1 MTKILSTLNRLP
13 LLVFH
18 LLFLGLPLAVSFQ
31 SDELFEFPKML
42 VVYLAA
48 SIIAFCLGI
57 EWIRRQRISIPSS
70 PFNLPIGAFVVSQLL
85 STLVTLNSR
94 TSWLGYYS
102 RFNGG
107 FFSTL
112 SYVLLYLGWTQFVE
126 KKELPRLL
134 RSLLLGGVLAALYA
148 FPEHFG
154 VSPSCVLLS
163 GDFTVSCWVQ
173 DVQARVFG
181 TFGQP
186 NWLAAYLIVV
196 IPVAVATFLTSLI
209 SARASAKTTLKSYLP
224 PAFWFAVTALFTSV
238 LFFTQ
243 SRSGILG
250 AVVGFSILG
259 LGIVLVRRHI
269 NKPATVFVP
278 FGLTVVLFVA
288 LMAIIGTPFNS
299 KISQFTQRFLKSST
313 VTVAPTPTPVAG
325 PALEVGGSESGD
337 IRKVVWQ
344 GAIDVFKRHP
354 LLGSGVE
361 TFAYSYYRDRP
372 LAHNLLSEWDFLYN
386 KAHNEFLNYLA
397 TTGIVGFATYTV
409 MIGSF
414 IFVPFYWA
422 VKRTTQ
428 NSRTMESTLL
438 LLSVSAGMAALSVS
452 NFFGFSTVMVSL
464 LTFLFPAIAWQLS
477 TNQATISAKKT
488 EKTYSS
494 KEFTLTQWAQIAVA
508 CLLVILLGNSIRKL
522 FVADTF
528 HSQAKAA
535 SGSSLQTAFY
545 ASQQAVDILP
555 NEPVYRDELAYISA
569 RMAYALSVGKDST
582 NAATLTQ
589 YSISMSDA
597 VIDQNPAHLNFY
609 KTRARIFLLLA
620 QLNPTFYDEAIK
632 TLTAARQLAPTDS
645 KLVYSLAVIAR
656 AQGKSSEEETHLL
669 EALRLRPV
677 DENARIQLAELYQ
690 AQEKN
695 QEAKEQYEYVIEFIN
710 ASSQVAKDGIASLSA
725 TPTKK

>member
-1 MTKILSTLNRLP
+1 MAKNLPTLNRLP
-13 LLVFH
+13 VVLFH
-18 LLFLGLPLAVSFQ
+18 LVLLGLPLAVSFQ

-42 VVYLAA
+42 LVYLAA
-48 SIIAFCLGI
+48 SIILFCLGVD
-57 EWIRRQRISIPSS
+57 WIKQQRITIPRT

-85 STLVTLNSR
+85 STLFTLNSR

-112 SYVLLYLGWTQFVE
+112 SYVLLFLGWVRFVE
-126 KKELPRLL
+126 RKELPALL
-134 RSLLLGGVLAALYA
+134 RSFLIGAVLAALYA

-186 NWLAAYLIVV
+186 NWLAAYLIVA
-196 IPVAVATFLTSLI
+196 IPVAIATFVTTLFA
-209 SARASAKTTLKSYLP
+209 ARAATTASIKSYVR
-224 PAFWFAVTALFTSV
+224 PAFWLAVVALFTSV
-238 LFFTQ
+238 LLFTQ

-250 AVVGFSILG
+250 ALVGFAVLG
-259 LGIVLVRRHI
+259 LGMLLGGRQSTTPRE
-269 NKPATVFVP
+269 TLLP
-278 FGLTVVLFVA
+278 FGISIAIFVA

-299 KISQFTQRFLKSST
+299 KISQFTQRYFKNSEVL
-313 VTVAPTPTPVAG
+313 VAPTPTPVAG

-354 LLGSGVE
+354 LFGSGVE
-361 TFAYSYYRDRP
+361 TFAYSYYGDRP

-414 IFVPFYWA
+414 IIVPFVWA
-422 VKRTTQ
+422 VKRTPSH
-428 NSRTMESTLL
+428 SRWLEANLL
-438 LLSVSAGMAALSVS
+438 VLSLSSGIAALSVS

-477 TNQATISAKKT
+477 TTSVTASAKTIKAP
-488 EKTYSS
+488 S
-494 KEFTLTQWAQIAVA
+494 KSGEFTLLQWAQLAIVT
-508 CLLVILLGNSIRKL
+508 LLFILLGNSIRKL

-535 SGSSLQTAFY
+535 SSSSLQTAFY
-545 ASQQAVDILP
+545 AAQQAVDILP
-555 NEPVYRDELAYISA
+555 NEPVLRDELAYISA

-589 YSISMSDA
+589 YSISMSDE
-597 VIDQNPAHLNFY
+597 VITQNPAHLNFY

-620 QLNPTFYDEAIK
+620 QLNPSFYEEAIK
-632 TLTAARQLAPTDS
+632 TLTTARKLAPTDS

-656 AQGKSSEEETHLL
+656 AQGKSSEEESYLL

-677 DENARIQLAELYQ
+677 DENARIQLAELYE
-690 AQEKN
+690 AQEKT
-695 QEAKEQYEYVIEFIN
+695 QEAKAQYQYVIEFIN
-710 ASSQVAKDGIASLSA
+710 ASSQVAKERIASLSA
-725 TPTKK
+725 TPAKK

>member
-1 MTKILSTLNRLP
+1 MSKFLATLHRIP
-13 LLVFH
+13 VMIYH

-42 VVYLAA
+42 LVYLSA
-48 SIIAFCLGI
+48 SIVLFCLSV
-57 EWIRRQRISIPSS
+57 EWIKQQKIQLPKT
-70 PFNLPIGAFVVSQLL
+70 PFTVPIAAFVVSQLL
-85 STLVTLNSR
+85 STLVTLHSR

-107 FFSTL
+107 LFSTL
-112 SYVLLYLGWTQFVE
+112 SYAILFSGWLHFVSKKDLL
-126 KKELPRLL
+126 RLL
-134 RSLLLGGVLAALYA
+134 RSFLIGAVIAAAYA

-154 VSPSCVLLS
+154 VSPSCVLIS

-173 DVQARVFG
+173 DVQSRVFG

-186 NWLAAYLIVV
+186 NWLAAYLIVALPLA
-196 IPVAVATFLTSLI
+196 IATFLTSLSAARS
-209 SARASAKTTLKSYLP
+209 SARPTLQRYLQ
-224 PAFWFAVTALFTSV
+224 PAAWFLVCALCTSV

-250 AVVGFSILG
+250 AVVGFGVLG
-259 LGIVLVRRHI
+259 VGIVVRQRQLV
-269 NKPATVFVP
+269 KPQSVLLP
-278 FGLTVVLFVA
+278 FLGTGLLFVVL
-288 LMAIIGTPFNS
+288 MAVIGTPFNS
-299 KISQFTQRFLKSST
+299 KVTQLTARLLPSSS
-313 VTVAPTPTPVAG
+313 VSIAPTPAPVAG

-397 TTGIVGFATYTV
+397 TTGMVGLLSYSV

-414 IFVPFYWA
+414 TLLPFFWA
-422 VKRTTQ
+422 VRKTTSKPVSSE
-428 NSRTMESTLL
+428 NALL
-438 LLSVSAGMAALSVS
+438 LLSLSSGLVALSVS

-464 LTFLFPAIAWQLS
+464 LTFLFPAIAWQL
-477 TNQATISAKKT
+477 
-488 EKTYSS
+488 YSS
-494 KEFTLTQWAQIAVA
+494 HETAVAVRDSHAKTTADFTMVQWAQLAGV
-508 CLLVILLGNSIRKL
+508 CLVGILLGNSIRKL
-522 FVADTF
+522 YIADTF

-535 SGSSLQTAFY
+535 SGTSLQSAFY
-545 ASQQAVDILP
+545 ASQQAVDMLP
-555 NEPVYRDELAYISA
+555 NEPVFRDELAYISA

-589 YSISMSDA
+589 YSISMSDE
-597 VIDQNPAHLNFY
+597 VISQNPAHLNFY
-609 KTRARIFLLLA
+609 KTRARIFLLLS
-620 QLNPTFYDEAIK
+620 QLNPSFYEEAIK
-632 TLTAARQLAPTDS
+632 TLTAARLLAPTDS

-656 AQGKSSEEETHLL
+656 AQGKSNEEETYLL

-690 AQEKN
+690 AQEKT
-695 QEAKEQYEYVIEFIN
+695 QQAKEQYQYVIEFIN
-710 ASSQVAKDGIASLSA
+710 ASSQVAKDRIASLSA
-725 TPTKK
+725 TPAKK

>member
-1 MTKILSTLNRLP
+1 MTTFFTTLNRIP
-13 LLVFH
+13 VTVYH
-18 LLFLGLPLAVSFQ
+18 LLLLGLPLAVSFQ

-42 VVYLAA
+42 LVYAAA
-48 SIIAFCLGI
+48 SVILFCLGVD
-57 EWIRRQRISIPSS
+57 WIKKQRVIIPST
-70 PFNLPIGAFVVSQLL
+70 PFNLPIAAFVVSQFL
-85 STLVTLNSR
+85 STLVTVHSR

-112 SYVLLYLGWTQFVE
+112 SYALLFLGWVRFVE

-134 RSLLLGGVLAALYA
+134 RSLLIGAVLAALYA

-154 VSPSCVLLS
+154 VSPSCVLIS
-163 GDFTVSCWVQ
+163 GDFTVACWVQ

-186 NWLAAYLIVV
+186 NWLAAYLIVAL
-196 IPVAVATFLTSLI
+196 PVAIVTFLSSLSATRTATT
-209 SARASAKTTLKSYLP
+209 SARKTYLLP
-224 PAFWFAVTALFTSV
+224 VAWLAVVALYTSV

-250 AVVGFSILG
+250 AVLGFGILG
-259 LGIVLVRRHI
+259 LGIFLAQRQKHTLQSGLI
-269 NKPATVFVP
+269 P
-278 FGLTVVLFVA
+278 FGITVAVFLA

-299 KISQFTQRFLKSST
+299 KISQFTKRYLPST
-313 VTVAPTPTPVAG
+313 AETVAPTPIAG

-354 LLGSGVE
+354 ILGSGVE
-361 TFAYSYYRDRP
+361 TFAYSYYKDRP

-409 MIGSF
+409 MIGAF
-414 IFVPFYWA
+414 IVVPFRWA
-422 VKRTTQ
+422 LTKQTQ
-428 NSRTMESTLL
+428 SKESSLL
-438 LLSVSAGMAALSVS
+438 LLAVSSGMAALAVS

-477 TNQATISAKKT
+477 LASAASPTTSTRTKT
-488 EKTYSS
+488 TSF
-494 KEFTLTQWAQIAVA
+494 EFTLLQWAQLAGLS
-508 CLLVILLGNSIRKL
+508 LLVILLGNSIRKL

-535 SGSSLQTAFY
+535 SSTSLQTAFY

-589 YSISMSDA
+589 YSISMTDE
-597 VIDQNPAHLNFY
+597 VLNQNPAHLNFY
-609 KTRARIFLLLA
+609 KTRARIFLLLS
-620 QLNPTFYDEAIK
+620 QLNPSFYEEAIK
-632 TLTAARQLAPTDS
+632 TLTTARTLAPTDS

-656 AQGKSSEEETHLL
+656 AQGKSSEEETYLQ

-677 DENARIQLAELYQ
+677 DENARIQLAELYE
-690 AQEKN
+690 AQEKT
-695 QEAKEQYEYVIEFIN
+695 EKAKAQYEYVIKFIN
-710 ASSQVAKDGIASLSA
+710 ASSQVAKDRIASLSA
-725 TPTKK
+725 TPAKK

>member
-1 MTKILSTLNRLP
+1 MSKILATLNRVP
-13 LLVFH
+13 VFIFH
-18 LLFLGLPLAVSFQ
+18 LLLLGLPLAVSFH

-42 VVYLAA
+42 LVYGAA
-48 SIIAFCLGI
+48 TIVLCCLGV
-57 EWIRRQRISIPSS
+57 EWIKRQRIDIPNT
-70 PFNLPIGAFVVSQLL
+70 PFNLPITAFVVSQFL
-85 STLVTLNSR
+85 STIVTLNSR

-112 SYVLLYLGWTQFVE
+112 AYTILFIGWLSFVQ

-134 RSLLLGGVLAALYA
+134 RSFLIGAVIAAAYA

-154 VSPSCVLLS
+154 VSPSCALIS
-163 GDFTVSCWVQ
+163 GEFTVSCWVQ
-173 DVQARVFG
+173 DVKSRVFG

-186 NWLAAYLIVV
+186 NWLAAYLIVAL
-196 IPVAVATFLTSLI
+196 PVAIATFLTSLSKTSI
-209 SARASAKTTLKSYLP
+209 VARTTLTKKLS
-224 PAFWFAVTALFTSV
+224 PALWLVVCALCSSV

-250 AVVGFSILG
+250 ALLGFGIFGAGIILRKRQTSHPQSVLLPFLG
-259 LGIVLVRRHI
+259 TGIVFLI
-269 NKPATVFVP
+269 
-278 FGLTVVLFVA
+278 
-288 LMAIIGTPFNS
+288 LMAVIGTPFNS
-299 KISQFTQRFLKSST
+299 KVTQLTARFFPGST
-313 VTVAPTPTPVAG
+313 TSVSPSPVPVAG

-361 TFAYSYYRDRP
+361 TFAYSYYLDRP

-397 TTGIVGFATYTV
+397 TTGLVGLGSYVV

-414 IFVPFYWA
+414 TIFPFIWA
-422 VKRTTQ
+422 VKKDTDTPIPSE
-428 NSRTMESTLL
+428 NALL
-438 LLSVSAGMAALSVS
+438 LLALSSGLAALSVS

-464 LTFLFPAIAWQLS
+464 LTFVFPAIAWQL
-477 TNQATISAKKT
+477 TTKQETVVGFAQGHAKK
-488 EKTYSS
+488 SA
-494 KEFTLTQWAQIAVA
+494 EFSLLQWSQLA
-508 CLLVILLGNSIRKL
+508 LLCVVGILLGNSIRKL
-522 FVADTF
+522 YVADTF

-535 SGSSLQTAFY
+535 SGSSLQTSFY
-545 ASQQAVDILP
+545 AAQQAVDILP
-555 NEPVYRDELAYISA
+555 NEPVFRDELAYISA
-569 RMAYALSVGKDST
+569 RMAYALSVGNDST

-589 YSISMSDA
+589 YSISMSDE
-597 VIDQNPAHLNFY
+597 VLRQNPAHLNFY

-620 QLNPTFYDEAIK
+620 QLNPTFYEEAIK
-632 TLTAARQLAPTDS
+632 TLTAARALAPTDS

-656 AQGKSSEEETHLL
+656 AQGKSSEEETYLK
-669 EALRLRPV
+669 EALRLRPG
-677 DENARIQLAELYQ
+677 DENARIQLAELYE
-690 AQEKN
+690 AQEKT
-695 QEAKEQYEYVIEFIN
+695 QEAKAQYQYVIEFIN
-710 ASSQVAKDGIASLSA
+710 ASSQVAKDRIASLSA